1 MVIFLIIKNTSG
13 QRWYDIFLTSTSA
26 ACQTL
31 SLSLALLVQIQILFF
46 VAVAGKDGGGGGI
59 GFYNDGG
66 DFTWN
71 GFSSQDQGKSLFFE
85 LLWYP
90 WKILP
95 GGKQVNFVVLNHLR
109 ISNLF
114 LPLLKVVYPFSLKEK
129 KKYFLK
135 AEKVNSVTNEN
146 HPTWRIEAMLWSFH
160 RPVWFDILNNS
171 IFDLS

>member
-13 QRWYDIFLTSTSA
+13 QRWYDIFLTSISA

-85 LLWYP
+85 LLLYP

-95 GGKQVNFVVLNHLR
+95 AEEKLVSTKVL
-109 ISNLF
+109 SSES
-114 LPLLKVVYPFSLKEK
+114 VA
-129 KKYFLK
+129 KYIQK
-135 AEKVNSVTNEN
+135 T
-146 HPTWRIEAMLWSFH
+146 T
-160 RPVWFDILNNS
+160 
-171 IFDLS
+171 